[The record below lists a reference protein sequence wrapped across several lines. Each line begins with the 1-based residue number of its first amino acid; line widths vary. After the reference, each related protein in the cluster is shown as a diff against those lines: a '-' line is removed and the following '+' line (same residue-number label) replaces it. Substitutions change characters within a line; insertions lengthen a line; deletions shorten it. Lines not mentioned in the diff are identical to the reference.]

1 MIKPLEHLQNH
12 PGRVILIA
20 TALYLILGF
29 WQDGLNLDAGMYA
42 TVARNIA
49 ESGNWLSLHFT
60 DFYYSQFA
68 EHPPLGIWGMAVVFK
83 IFGASDAT
91 SRIIGALSAFGTVA
105 LTYLIGREA
114 LGKTLGFIAAL
125 LLLIC
130 INFISITNSALLDGP
145 VTFFMVLAYWSVAN
159 PDKAK
164 SRLPIGG
171 AALGLAFLSKGLVAV
186 PAFMTLFLYVI
197 LFRRDLL
204 KSYQPYLSA
213 ALAIAIPALYLF
225 LEMTLGPN
233 YFWKYYF
240 GIQLNELYDDI
251 QPALHV
257 KWYKFFWR
265 YLTLFFPWS
274 IFSLVGLG
282 LIIKNRQ
289 SRLALI
295 FVALFNVI
303 FVYSFS
309 GYGYNHYY
317 APVYPVGALIAAYP
331 IYLYLEN
338 RGKTL
343 GRFPL
348 YFLGTLVFSFCI
360 IPFTNL
366 KIHHLRSPDINRLT
380 PIVREVLDNSPTQYG
395 VFLGRDTISWNS
407 IAFCI
412 WYWNSSIK
420 FMTDDTYGV
429 QDFIADPQFAY
440 LLTPAGFLP
449 AKSAAE
455 GGSLILLRKTKT
467 FDLYTRTS
475 SAPPTKPSTEP
486 PTESL

>member
-1 MIKPLEHLQNH
+1 MIKPLEHLQEH
-12 PGRVILIA
+12 PGQVILIA

-42 TVARNIA
+42 TVARNVA

-60 DFYYSQFA
+60 NFYHQQFA

-105 LTYLIGREA
+105 LIYLIGREA
-114 LGKTLGFIAAL
+114 LGKTFGFIAAL

-186 PAFMTLFLYVI
+186 PAFITLFLYVM

-204 KSYQPYLSA
+204 RAYQPYLA
-213 ALAIAIPALYLF
+213 TALALGIPALF
-225 LEMTLGPN
+225 LLAEMTVGPN
-233 YFWKYYF
+233 VFWKHYF
-240 GIQLNELYDDI
+240 GVQLNELYDDI
-251 QPALHV
+251 RPALHTQ
-257 KWYKFFWR
+257 WYRFFWR

-274 IFSLVGLG
+274 IFSLVGFA

-289 SRLALI
+289 TRLALI

-309 GYGYNHYY
+309 NYGYNHYY

-331 IYLYLEN
+331 IYLYLQN

-348 YFLGTLVFSFCI
+348 YFLGVLIFSFCI

-366 KIHHLRSPDINRLT
+366 KIHHLRMPDINKLT
-380 PIVREVLDNSPTQYG
+380 PIVKEVLVNSPTQNG
-395 VFLGRDTISWNS
+395 VVLGRNTINWNLNALS
-407 IAFCI
+407 I
-412 WYWNSSIK
+412 WYWNSSLK
-420 FMTDDTYGV
+420 FMTDDNYGV

-440 LLTPAGFLP
+440 LLTPTGFLP

-455 GGSLILLRKTKT
+455 DGRLILLSETKT
-467 FDLYTRTS
+467 FNLYTRTS
-475 SAPPTKPSTEP
+475 AAPPTKTSTEP
-486 PTESL
+486 L